1 MTKEENN
8 TMPEFTQAYGL
19 SEAQVAQN
27 VIHLLNDNAQHLSP
41 ALTQRLSDARH
52 LAVNHLANTQ
62 TANHPIVNG
71 SGNALHW
78 IGNNLK
84 NFFGNH
90 RAMSG
95 AMMAGVMLL
104 TFFVVQE
111 FNFDNNL
118 ENSDAFLLASDLPPE
133 AYADKGFDKWL
144 VSTRE

>member
-1 MTKEENN
+1 MTTEENK
-8 TMPEFTQAYGL
+8 TTPEFTQAYGL
-19 SEAQVAQN
+19 SEAQLAQN
-27 VIHLLNDNAQHLSP
+27 VIHLLNDNAHHLNP
-41 ALTQRLSDARH
+41 ALTQRLSAARH

-62 TANHPIVNG
+62 TVNHHIINRN
-71 SGNALHW
+71 GNALHW
-78 IGNNLK
+78 MGNNFK

-111 FNFDNNL
+111 LNFDNNL